1 MLVVMVLAIASVIA
15 RYLRSEQQV
24 PVPATD

>member
-1 MLVVMVLAIASVIA
+1 MLVVMVLAIAAVIGW
-15 RYLRSEQQV
+15 YLRSEQQV

>member
-15 RYLRSEQQV
+15 WYLRSEQQV

>member
-1 MLVVMVLAIASVIA
+1 VMVLAIAAVIA
-15 RYLRSEQQV
+15 WYLRSEQQI

>member
-1 MLVVMVLAIASVIA
+1 MLVVMVLAIAVVIA
-15 RYLRSEQQV
+15 WYLRSEQQI